1 MYCRFA
7 LLGIFMF
14 SSALS
19 EAANDAREPI
29 VLVPRAAKLSPGLMT
44 FVSSTMPG
52 PYVGGWMDKSR
63 YVDYELK
70 VEPGKYRLVVKL
82 VPQGGGYLS
91 AKVDEGQALRRQ
103 VVRSRQPIYTP
114 IEIKYGEIDIPKV
127 GAHLRFTGDN
137 INPPGLCL
145 FFQAELTWVGPS
157 SASARVK
164 SPLEQAAEKER
175 AAKAA
180 TAAKS
185 ADALADR
192 LKGTTWSFYVMSG
205 EFTGQFVPMI
215 FGLDGSLNFFG
226 SNKNFKAI
234 DGQTIDIFYGAPG
247 AFSRL
252 RFADDLGSF
261 KADPEQGIRQPR
273 SGRLQDAL
281 GTRSSGAAAAPG
293 TTAR

>member
-14 SSALS
+14 ISALS
-19 EAANDAREPI
+19 EAANETRGPVVLLPRE
-29 VLVPRAAKLSPGLMT
+29 AKLSPGLMI
-44 FVSSTMPG
+44 FMSSTMPG

-70 VEPGKYRLVVKL
+70 VEPGKYRLAVKL

-91 AKVDEGQALRRQ
+91 AKIDEGQAIRRQ
-103 VVRSRQPIYTP
+103 VVRSRQPVYTP
-114 IEIKYGEIDIPKV
+114 IEIKYGEVEIPNA
-127 GAHLRFTGDN
+127 GARLRFTGDN
-137 INPPGLCL
+137 INQPGLAL

-157 SASARVK
+157 TATSRVK

-175 AAKAA
+175 AAKEALV
-180 TAAKS
+180 AKS
-185 ADALADR
+185 GDALADR

-205 EFTGQFVPMI
+205 EFTGQSVPMV

-234 DGQTIDIFYGAPG
+234 DGRTIDIFYGAPG

-252 RFADDLGSF
+252 RFSDDLGSF

-273 SGRLQDAL
+273 SGRLQNVL
-281 GTRSSGAAAAPG
+281 GARSSGAVPAPG